1 MSVSPADAAP
11 AARAAGGPR
20 VVLVGPMGSG
30 KSTVGAL
37 LAERLGVPYRDTD
50 ADIVAAEGRAI
61 ADLFVDEGEPYFRER
76 ERAAVRDAVAAHTG
90 VLSLGGGAILDEGT
104 RALLRGLPVVYLSMD
119 VEEAVRRVGLNTARP
134 LLAVNPRKQWRELM
148 EARRHLYEEVARAV
162 VATDDR
168 TPEEVAEAVLDAL
181 ELKTATPGGRPPG
194 PRPEDAM
201 TSKVTRIHVD
211 GTAGTE
217 PYEVLVGRQ
226 LLGELGGLIGGA
238 VKRVAVIHPEAL
250 AETGDALRQDLAD
263 QGYEAVAV
271 QVPNAEEAKTA
282 EVAAYCWKALGQSG
296 FTRTDVIVGVGGG
309 ATTDLAGFVAASWLR
324 GVRWIAVPTTVLG
337 MVDAAV
343 GGKTGINTAE
353 GKNLVGAFH
362 PPAGVLCD
370 LAALDSLPVHDYVSG
385 LAEIIKAGFIAD
397 PAILDLIEADPEA
410 ARTPAGPHTA
420 ELIERSI
427 RVKAEVVSGDLK
439 ESGRREILNYGHTL
453 AHAIEKNER
462 YKWRHGAAVAVGMH
476 FAAELGRLAGR
487 LDDATADR
495 HRTVLE
501 SVGLPL
507 SYRYDQWPKL
517 LETMKVDKKSR
528 GDLLRFIVL
537 DGLAKPTVLEGPDPA
552 VLLAA
557 YGEVAD

>member
-1 MSVSPADAAP
+1 M
-11 AARAAGGPR
+11 
-20 VVLVGPMGSG
+20 
-30 KSTVGAL
+30 
-37 LAERLGVPYRDTD
+37 TD
-50 ADIVAAEGRAI
+50 
-61 ADLFVDEGEPYFRER
+61 
-76 ERAAVRDAVAAHTG
+76 
-90 VLSLGGGAILDEGT
+90 
-104 RALLRGLPVVYLSMD
+104 
-119 VEEAVRRVGLNTARP
+119 
-134 LLAVNPRKQWRELM
+134 Q
-148 EARRHLYEEVARAV
+148 
-162 VATDDR
+162 
-168 TPEEVAEAVLDAL
+168 
-181 ELKTATPGGRPPG
+181 
-194 PRPEDAM
+194 
-201 TSKVTRIHVD
+201 VTRIHIGGSASHD
-211 GTAGTE
+211 
-217 PYEVLVGRQ
+217 PYEVLVGTQ
-226 LLGELGGLIGGA
+226 LLGELGALIGTRA
-238 VKRVAVIHPEAL
+238 QRVAVIHPEAL
-250 AETGDALRQDLAD
+250 AETGEALRADLAD
-263 QGYEAVAV
+263 QGYETVAI
-271 QVPNAEEAKTA
+271 QVPNAEEAKTV

-324 GVRWIAVPTTVLG
+324 GVRWIAVPTTVLA

-397 PAILDLIEADPEA
+397 PVILDLIEADPAA

-420 ELIERSI
+420 ELIVRSI
-427 RVKAEVVSGDLK
+427 QVKADVVSSDLK
-439 ESGRREILNYGHTL
+439 ESGLREILNYGHTL

-462 YKWRHGAAVAVGMH
+462 YKWRHGAAVSVGMV

-495 HRTVLE
+495 HKEVLA

-507 SYRYDQWPKL
+507 TYRGDQWPKL

-537 DGLAKPTVLEGPDPA
+537 DGLGKPTVLEGPDPA
-552 VLLAA
+552 VLFAA
-557 YGEVAD
+557 YGEVSA